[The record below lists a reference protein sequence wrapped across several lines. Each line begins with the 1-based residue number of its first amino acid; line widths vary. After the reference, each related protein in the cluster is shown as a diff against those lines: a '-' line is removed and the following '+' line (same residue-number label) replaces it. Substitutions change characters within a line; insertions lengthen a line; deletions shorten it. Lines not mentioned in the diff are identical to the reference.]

1 MPDRSKR
8 LLEAAGMLLILA
20 LTAAV
25 LYVLL
30 LYPGDISARQTEDRR
45 VFGATYM
52 TMNNPYYQVLD
63 SCLRSE
69 IEARGGVLL
78 TRDAAMDQDRQ
89 NGEIQELISAG
100 AQVIFLTPVEWDTA
114 RTGLE
119 AAAEAGVPVIVVDA
133 PVRDKELAACSV
145 LSDNYQA
152 GVLCAEH
159 LMSQRDEANIV
170 LLEHVSASSGVERI
184 QGFRDAVEGRE
195 GFNILASGESDGQIE
210 NAMPVMEELLRQA
223 PEADVLMA
231 LNDPSAFGGLAAIE
245 GAGLSGRFLIYSVD
259 GSPEAKALVSDG
271 LMTATCAQFP
281 TRIAREAA
289 AQGYLALEG
298 GCDQRE
304 IIVPVELL
312 TEDNVG
318 RYGLDGWQ

>member
-20 LTAAV
+20 LTAVV

-30 LYPGDISARQTEDRR
+30 LYPGDISARQTGDRR

-63 SCLRSE
+63 NCLRSE
-69 IEARGGVLL
+69 IEANGDILL
-78 TRDAAMDQDRQ
+78 TRDAAMDQGRQ
-89 NGEIQELISAG
+89 NEEIEELISAG
-100 AQVIFLTPVEWDTA
+100 AQVISLTPVEWDTA
-114 RTGLE
+114 RAGLE

-133 PVRDKELAACSV
+133 PVRDTELAACSI
-145 LSDNYQA
+145 LSDNSA
-152 GVLCAEH
+152 
-159 LMSQRDEANIV
+159 RDEAKII
-170 LLEHVSASSGVERI
+170 LLEHISASSGVERI
-184 QGFRDAVEGRE
+184 QGFRDAIAGHE
-195 GFNILASGESDGQIE
+195 GFIILASGESDGQIE

-271 LMTATCAQFP
+271 LMTGTCAQFP
-281 TRIAREAA
+281 ARIAREAA
-289 AQGYLALEG
+289 AQGCRALEG
-298 GCDQRE
+298 GCDRRE

-312 TEDNVG
+312 TRDNVQ
-318 RYGLDGWQ
+318 RYGTDGWQ